1 MASLK
6 IIHAWKAAMLIS
18 RAFLILVLVGATS
31 TAWAQSK
38 SKVSEMG
45 TPEQRAACGP
55 DVRRFCK
62 AVDPEDGQF
71 AYLACLKANRA
82 KLRTA
87 CIEIIGG
94 DSSAAPRSDGT
105 SN

>member
-1 MASLK
+1 
-6 IIHAWKAAMLIS
+6 MLIS
-18 RAFLILVLVGATS
+18 RTFLILIFAGVASNAL
-31 TAWAQSK
+31 AQSK
-38 SKVSEMG
+38 PKVSEMG

-71 AYLACLKANRA
+71 AYLACLQANRA
-82 KLRTA
+82 KLRAA

-94 DSSAAPRSDGT
+94 AASPKGDSTP
-105 SN
+105 N